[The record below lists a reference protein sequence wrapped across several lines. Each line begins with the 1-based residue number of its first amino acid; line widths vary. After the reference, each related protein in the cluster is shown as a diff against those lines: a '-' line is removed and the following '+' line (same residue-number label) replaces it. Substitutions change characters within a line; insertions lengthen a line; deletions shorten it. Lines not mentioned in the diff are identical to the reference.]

1 MSYILEVKNLSYDVS
16 QESIL
21 KDLSLSVSKGK
32 RVAIVGNN
40 GSGKTTLL
48 KLLAGIIPSRDS
60 IFFYGDDLD
69 IKKNPEILKRVG
81 CVFKDEFSF
90 LMEDVYHELIFP
102 LENLNYPVSSIQDTV
117 RELVE
122 YFDAVYI
129 LDKKTSD
136 LTEEEKALVSLL
148 LAIVHSPE
156 ILIMDDPFSMMGV
169 DYRKKILS
177 KLFDYASL
185 KEMTIVFSSSR
196 LEDVILS
203 DYIYV
208 LNDGMIVMEGK
219 PLSILK
225 EDVRLKKMGLELP
238 FMVNLSLMLEFY
250 EILDDV
256 YLDMEKLV
264 VKLWN

>member
-1 MSYILEVKNLSYDVS
+1 MLEVKNLFYNVL

-21 KDLSLSVSKGK
+21 KGLSFSVLKGQK
-32 RVAIVGNN
+32 VAIIGNN

-48 KLLAGIIPSRDS
+48 KILAGLIPSSDS
-60 IFFYGDDLD
+60 VFVDGKHFDL
-69 IKKNPEILKRVG
+69 KKHSETLRRIG
-81 CVFKDEFSF
+81 CVFMDEFSF
-90 LMEDVYHELIFP
+90 LFDDVYHELIFP
-102 LENLNYPVSSIQDTV
+102 LENLNYSVSSISKTV
-117 RELVE
+117 QELVE
-122 YFDAVYI
+122 YFDVSYI

-136 LTEEEKALVSLL
+136 LTEEEKSLVSIL

-156 ILIMDDPFSMMGV
+156 VLIMDNPFSMMGV
-169 DYRKKILS
+169 NYRKKILS
-177 KLFDYASL
+177 KLFAYASL
-185 KEMTIVFSSSR
+185 KKMTIVFSTSK
-196 LEDVILS
+196 LEDVVLA

-208 LNDGMIVMEGK
+208 LNDGEIAMEGEA
-219 PLSILK
+219 LSILR

-238 FMVNLSLMLEFY
+238 FMVDLSLMLEFY